1 MILEINFSVIIAAA
15 AVFTVVILFL
25 VLMLQV
31 AAKRLVKQGNVTLN
45 INGERTVEVSAGGTL
60 LNALQG
66 QELFLPS
73 ACGGGGTCA
82 MCKCQVMEGGGDIL
96 PTETGHIK
104 RSEQKENWR
113 LACQVKVKEDMVV
126 NVPEEVFGIKKW
138 ECEVVSNYS
147 VASFIKEFVVKL
159 PEGENL
165 EFEAGGYIQ
174 IDVPPIEVNFKD
186 IDITAHP
193 ELVEDGRDPMDFKS
207 EWDKYGLWDLKMVN
221 DEPIFR
227 AYSMANHPA
236 EGNIVMLNIRIA
248 TPPWDRKNNRWM
260 DVNPGICSSYVFG
273 CKPGDKVTISGP
285 YGEFF
290 IKDTG
295 SEMLYIGGGAG
306 MAPMRSHLFHLFH
319 TLKTGRKVTYWYG
332 GRSKRELF
340 YLDHFKKIEEE
351 FPNFK
356 FFVVLS
362 EPLEEDNW
370 VNKKDM
376 DDAEGDGFTGF
387 VHQAVIDQYLTKHE
401 APEDIEFY
409 FCGPPLMNQA
419 VLKMVDDWGVPP
431 ENVSFDD
438 FGG

>member
-1 MILEINFSVIIAAA
+1 MGSTILITL
-15 AVFTVVILFL
+15 AVFLIVTLLL
-25 VLMLQV
+25 VSVLLY
-31 AAKRLVKQGNVTLN
+31 AKTKLSPSGLVKIR
-45 INGERTVEVSAGGTL
+45 INGEKTIEVAAGSSLLSTL
-60 LNALQG
+60 SEAKI
-66 QELFLPS
+66 FLPS

-82 MCKCQVMEGGGDIL
+82 MCKCQVMEGGGEIL
-96 PTETGHIK
+96 PTEAPYFSRKAIAD
-104 RSEQKENWR
+104 NWR
-113 LACQVKVKEDMVV
+113 LGCQVKVKQDMDIK
-126 NVPEEVFGIKKW
+126 VPEEIFGIKKW
-138 ECEVVSNYS
+138 ECEVVSNYN

-159 PEGENL
+159 PPGETL
-165 EFEAGGYIQ
+165 HFEAGGYIQ
-174 IDVPPIEVNFKD
+174 IDVPACEVDFKD

-193 ELVEDGRDPMDFKS
+193 ELQALGRDPMDFKG
-207 EWDKYGLWDLKMVN
+207 EWDKYKLWDLKMKN
-221 DEPIFR
+221 PEPIFR

-248 TPPWDRKNNRWM
+248 TPPWDRAKNGWM
-260 DVNPGICSSYVFG
+260 DVNPGICSSFVFN

-290 IKDTG
+290 IKETG
-295 SEMLYIGGGAG
+295 AEMLYIGGGAG

-319 TLKTGRKVTYWYG
+319 TLKSGRKVTYWYG

-340 YLDHFKKIEEE
+340 YLEHFNSIARE

-362 EPLEEDNW
+362 EPAPEDNW
-370 VNKKDM
+370 KLKKDVN
-376 DDAEGDGFTGF
+376 DPEGDGFTGF
-387 VHQAVIDQYLTKHE
+387 VHQAVIDQYLKKHE

-409 FCGPPLMNQA
+409 FCGPPMMNAA
-419 VLKMVDDWGVPP
+419 VLKMCDDWGIPK

>member
-1 MILEINFSVIIAAA
+1 MGTTLLLTVG
-15 AVFTVVILFL
+15 VFLMVILLLTALLLF
-25 VLMLQV
+25 
-31 AAKRLVKQGNVTLN
+31 AKAKLSPSGNVKIE
-45 INGERTVEVSAGGTL
+45 INGEKTIEVPAGSTILSTL
-60 LNALQG
+60 GNAKI
-66 QELFLPS
+66 FLPS

-82 MCKCQVMEGGGDIL
+82 MCKCQVHEGGGEIL
-96 PTETGHIK
+96 PTEAPYFS
-104 RSEQKENWR
+104 RKEIADDWR
-113 LACQVKVKEDMVV
+113 LGCQVKVKQDMKIEI
-126 NVPEEVFGIKKW
+126 PEEIFGIKKW
-138 ECEVVSNYS
+138 ECEVVSNYN

-165 EFEAGGYIQ
+165 DFEAGGYIQ
-174 IDVPPIEVNFKD
+174 IDVPPTVVDFKD

-207 EWDKYGLWDLKMVN
+207 EWDKFGLWDLKMVN
-221 DEPIFR
+221 DEEIFR

-236 EGNIVMLNIRIA
+236 EGNIIMLNIRIA
-248 TPPWDRKNNRWM
+248 TPPWDRARNQWM

-290 IKDTG
+290 IKEND

-319 TLKTGRKVTYWYG
+319 TLKTDRKVTYWYG

-340 YLDHFKKIEEE
+340 YLEHFRAIERE
-351 FPNFK
+351 FPNFR

-370 VNKKDM
+370 TEKKDI
-376 DDAEGDGFTGF
+376 DDEEGDGFTGF
-387 VHQAVIDQYLTKHE
+387 VHQAVIDQYLKKHE

-419 VLKMVDDWGVPP
+419 VLKMCDEWGVPP
-431 ENVSFDD
+431 ENVAFDD